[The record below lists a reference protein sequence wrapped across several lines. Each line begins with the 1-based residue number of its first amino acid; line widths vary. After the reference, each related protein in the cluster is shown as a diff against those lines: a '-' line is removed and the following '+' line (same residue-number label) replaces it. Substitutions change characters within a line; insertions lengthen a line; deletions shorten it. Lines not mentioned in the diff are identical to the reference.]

1 LDAAH
6 GQFER
11 SLRLAK
17 TANDHEGASDALV
30 QLAAIAEQRQ
40 NIPLRQNL
48 LKDAAAIL
56 RSNNIPVTGWL
67 LENGF

>member
-1 LDAAH
+1 
-6 GQFER
+6 
-11 SLRLAK
+11 
-17 TANDHEGASDALV
+17 
-30 QLAAIAEQRQ
+30 
-40 NIPLRQNL
+40 L